1 MLWYDLSVCC
11 ALKIKATF
19 WRTLTIFNWYDFMKN
34 QTQISKEEFSI
45 QSMPEPYLRIYMKN
59 HMLSEEKCI
68 CAVVFF
74 IDLKI
79 YKG

>member
-1 MLWYDLSVCC
+1 
-11 ALKIKATF
+11 
-19 WRTLTIFNWYDFMKN
+19 
-34 QTQISKEEFSI
+34 
-45 QSMPEPYLRIYMKN
+45 MPEPYLRIYMKN